1 MGGDDEK
8 KDGAE
13 EKKEEKDEG
22 GENGAKDEVIEIL
35 DEARFSFYHKRSFF
49 EALGSDVF
57 FFPSPCFS

>member
-13 EKKEEKDEG
+13 EKKEDKDEG

-35 DEARFSFYHKRSFF
+35 EEACFSFS
-49 EALGSDVF
+49 
-57 FFPSPCFS
+57 PSKELL